1 MLYSWALIDPDGK
14 RHEVDDLAKWSQ
26 DNVKLFF
33 PDAAPDNAASRVAL
47 LAEGVDRNFW
57 RIEVM

>member
-1 MLYSWALIDPDGK
+1 MLYSWELIDPDGK

-33 PDAAPDNAASRVAL
+33 PDAAPDNAAARIS
-47 LAEGVDRNFW
+47 EGVQ
-57 RIEVM
+57 ML